1 MSSRPSASPRA
12 HARPSDSPEINPNP
26 TPGGF
31 EAEATRIASEL
42 RSALGAVMRSV
53 RADVTRPQDMS
64 RRYGLNK
71 NLTWKISKILGDDSL
86 ETIAR
91 HLPGRPGF
99 VILLRTLKGHG
110 APDDLCARLQASLDT
125 FDLFVRDHAG
135 DRETFASMTAALAGG
150 EAQREELARKAA
162 FQGNSA
168 IFGVQARLQ
177 CALHAVFPGS
187 APDRASVA
195 VVCGLV
201 DLRRLRRGVS
211 WPVAFLRSG
220 EDGGS
225 ELALR
230 STPLDPR
237 VKRGEPAIMH
247 DFSTIDAS
255 DVRLAKNDGALRRW
269 ELSEGPL
276 GKDGSVTCLVGS
288 VSRDLVSLRRTEKE
302 TVGEHIVSLT
312 TPAEEFVLD
321 VLVHRSLPLACEPSS
336 AAPEAFLVSQLPAVP
351 VYPHEARSG
360 AFLPLSEAPVP
371 IGRVEDLA
379 LPAFAEYQRVV
390 ETVCAAGNAT
400 FADMR
405 AYRLRFRYPPMP
417 ALAIVRY
424 PLPE

>member
-1 MSSRPSASPRA
+1 
-12 HARPSDSPEINPNP
+12 
-26 TPGGF
+26 
-31 EAEATRIASEL
+31 
-42 RSALGAVMRSV
+42 MRSV

-110 APDDLCARLQASLDT
+110 APDDVCAALQSALDE
-125 FDLFVRDHAG
+125 FDRFVREHAG

-150 EAQREELARKAA
+150 EAQREELARKSA

-177 CALHAVFPGS
+177 CAMHAVFPGS
-187 APDRASVA
+187 TPDRASIA

-220 EDGGS
+220 DDAGTEH
-225 ELALR
+225 AQR
-230 STPLDPR
+230 STPLDAR

-255 DVRLAKNDGALRRW
+255 HVRLAKNDGALRRW
-269 ELSEGPL
+269 ELTDGPL
-276 GKDGSVTCLVGS
+276 GKEGAVTCLVGS
-288 VSRDLVSLRRTEKE
+288 MSRDLVSVRRTEKE
-302 TVGEHIVSLT
+302 SVGEHVVSLA

-336 AAPEAFLVSQLPAVP
+336 AAPEAYLVNQLPGVP

-371 IGRVEDLA
+371 IGRAEELELSA
-379 LPAFAEYQRVV
+379 FPAYARLV

-417 ALAIVRY
+417 SLAIVRY